1 MSSTLNPYLHFGSN
15 AREAMDFY
23 RSVFGGEL
31 QVLPFGD
38 MAHDPS
44 QRDLV
49 MHAALTAPNGFVLM
63 GADTFEDAGQSNG
76 HGMTISISG
85 TDEAELRGY
94 WDKLADGAEITMPL
108 NKAPWGDS
116 FGMLKDKFGVPWMV
130 NITAGR

>member
-63 GADTFEDAGQSNG
+63 GSDTFEDAGQANG
-76 HGMTISISG
+76 RGMTVSISG

-94 WDKLADGAEITMPL
+94 WNKLADGAEVTMPL
-108 NKAPWGDS
+108 EKAPWGDS
-116 FGMLKDKFGVPWMV
+116 FGMLKDKFGVPWMI
-130 NITAGR
+130 NITAAR